1 MFAYWVDRQRF
12 YGVTNVP
19 APGPIES
26 IEQGI
31 ELPQFHVERLA
42 NQDNIGIGILIEVG
56 IMFIQIGSQVLTLG
70 FGMGNEHEGQVLRSM
85 QDAELP

>member
-1 MFAYWVDRQRF
+1 MFAHWIDRQGF

-19 APGPIES
+19 APGPIEP

-31 ELPQFHVERLA
+31 ELPQFHVERLV

-56 IMFIQIGSQVLTLG
+56 VMFIQIGSQVLSFWLQI
-70 FGMGNEHEGQVLRSM
+70 GNEHHGKVLGFV

>member
-1 MFAYWVDRQRF
+1 MFAHWVDGQGF

-26 IEQGI
+26 IDQGI
-31 ELPQFHVERLA
+31 EFAQFHVERLV
-42 NQDNIGIGILIEVG
+42 NQDNIGIGILIEGG
-56 IMFIQIGSQVLTLG
+56 IMFIQIGSQMLALG
-70 FGMGNEHEGQVLRSM
+70 FGMGNEHHGQVIGSM

>member
-1 MFAYWVDRQRF
+1 MFAHWVDGQGF

-26 IEQGI
+26 IDQGI
-31 ELPQFHVERLA
+31 EFAQFHVERLV

-56 IMFIQIGSQVLTLG
+56 VAVNHIGPPVLSFG
-70 FGMGNEHEGQVLRSM
+70 FTIRNEHQGQVIGFVVNIQL
-85 QDAELP
+85 A

>member
-1 MFAYWVDRQRF
+1 MFAHWVDRQGVC
-12 YGVTNVP
+12 GVTNVP
-19 APGPIES
+19 APGPIEA

-31 ELPQFHVERLA
+31 ELSQFHVEWLV

-56 IMFIQIGSQVLTLG
+56 VMFIHIGSQMLALG
-70 FGMGNEHEGQVLRSM
+70 LGMGNEHQGQVLRSM

>member
-1 MFAYWVDRQRF
+1 MFAHWVDRQGVC
-12 YGVTNVP
+12 GVTNVP
-19 APGPIES
+19 APGPIEA

-31 ELPQFHVERLA
+31 ELSQFHVERLA

-56 IMFIQIGSQVLTLG
+56 VMFIHIGFQVLAFGFEIGREHHGKVLG
-70 FGMGNEHEGQVLRSM
+70 FV

>member
-1 MFAYWVDRQRF
+1 MFAHWVDGQGF

-26 IEQGI
+26 IDQRI
-31 ELPQFHVERLA
+31 ELSQFHVEWLV
-42 NQDNIGIGILIEVG
+42 NQDDIGIGILIEVG
-56 IMFIQIGSQVLTLG
+56 VVFIHIGSQMLALG
-70 FGMGNEHEGQVLRSM
+70 FGMGNEHHGQVIGSM